1 MELIP
6 LVKCICP
13 SCFEEIKLGD
23 CDIVDG
29 NGKKVLKKASRWL
42 LGRIFIESLDGA
54 LYTGEDAHRRCY
66 RCGYLLPYNIEYVRS
81 VSLSVVGDISSGK
94 SNYLTSLI
102 HQIVQEWGNHP
113 DNPVQIDCL
122 TADVEAD
129 FLRRYHS
136 PLYINNTAVPENVP
150 ARNDE
155 TPQMFVNRPLIY
167 QLDVNHSPSRPDP
180 STMFNLM
187 IYDTAGEDFVK
198 IDKLV
203 KAARFALNSS
213 ALVFVADPFAMD
225 TVYHQ
230 LPVPLQSMIPPD
242 KRPGNRPPNA
252 AILRG
257 VLQAFM
263 RRHGLLFHKR
273 LTDVPVAI
281 MVSKA
286 DIFTQAIT
294 PRYPYSY
301 ARFLQR
307 PTYGAGVDLDDLDGM
322 DQEVRKLLEYYQQ
335 GSILG
340 LARRLERVRF
350 FATSA
355 TGVPQDSPNHFPS
368 VDPWRCLDPMM
379 WIFHE
384 LGLMR
389 SL

>member
-6 LVKCICP
+6 QVKCICP

-29 NGKKVLKKASRWL
+29 NGKKVLKKASKWL

-81 VSLSVVGDISSGK
+81 VSLSVVGDTSSGK

-122 TADVEAD
+122 TADVEEE
-129 FLRRYHS
+129 FLRRYHG
-136 PLYINNTAVPENVP
+136 PLYINNMAVRESIP
-150 ARNDE
+150 ARNDG
-155 TPQMFVNRPLIY
+155 TPEMFVNRPLIY
-167 QLDVNHSPSRPDP
+167 QLDVNHSASRPDP

-187 IYDTAGEDFVK
+187 IYDTAGEDFAK
-198 IDKLV
+198 IDRLV

-225 TVYHQ
+225 TVYQQ
-230 LPVPLQSMIPPD
+230 LPAALQSMVPPD

-252 AILRG
+252 AVLQG
-257 VLQAFM
+257 VLRAFM

-286 DIFTQAIT
+286 DVFTQAIA

-301 ARFLQR
+301 ANFLHR
-307 PTYGAGVDLDDLDGM
+307 PTYGAGVDLDDLNGM

-355 TGVPQDSPNHFPS
+355 TGVPQDSPDHFPS